1 MPLLRRLNTFSV
13 ILITLLISLNVCKS
27 SLIIG
32 CDPEL
37 SISTTADQSYEE
49 YQKEFAD
56 EIDDVNDYMQIV
68 ADQLTKDGIVVVR
81 AVRTTINVPETVD
94 DLLTWDNLDQGA
106 SDCVFDQTK
115 FKNGTASRQTTVSRN
130 ADVEFETDPTMS
142 GLTPSG
148 FPEEKSAWKT
158 ENLPQNDPN
167 EEVTL

>member
-81 AVRTTINVPETVD
+81 AVRTTINVPETAD
-94 DLLTWDNLDQGA
+94 DLLTRDNLDQGA

-115 FKNGTASRQTTVSRN
+115 FKNGTEY

-148 FPEEKSAWKT
+148 FAEEKSPWKT